1 MSAPTKVLM
10 IEDDPVSIRI
20 YSRYLV
26 DQPYAVSVAETGR
39 DGLAQLRSQK
49 PDVLLLDLLL
59 PDMDGFDVLKAVAEA
74 RLPTAAVIITSEAS
88 MNRAIEAMRLG
99 AKDYLVK
106 PCTRDRL
113 LTTLANLAE
122 RQQLRREVQRF
133 QQDFERRTFFGFTGS
148 SPGMQQLYRTIERTS
163 TSKAPVFITGESG
176 TGKEVCAEAIHRAS
190 ERADGPFV
198 AVNCA
203 AIPRDLIE
211 SEIFGHLK
219 GAFTGAGRD
228 RDGAARQADGGTL
241 FLDEI
246 CEMEPDLQPKLLR
259 FLQTSGFQ
267 RLGGSQ
273 QETVDVRI
281 ICATNRDPLQAVAE
295 NRLRED
301 LYYRIN
307 VLPIHLPPLRQRG
320 GDVIEIA
327 VSFLQRFSTVEGKRL
342 GGFDQATTAI
352 LSAYDWPGNVRQ
364 LQNVVHNIVV
374 LNDGDQV
381 TSEMLPEPLAAFAR
395 DVAAHPRATG
405 ADPAPQSAAHPAGP
419 VNFPGFG
426 EETGSY
432 ERRIRPMSEIE
443 RDVIERA
450 ISICAGNVPMASRYL
465 GISPATL
472 YRKKAK
478 WRQEQ

>member
-1 MSAPTKVLM
+1 MSDPIKVLM

-20 YSRYLV
+20 YSRYLA
-26 DQPYAVSVAETGR
+26 DRPYDLSVAETGR
-39 DGLAQLRSQK
+39 DGLARLRADV

-59 PDMDGFDVLKAVAEA
+59 PDMDGFEVLKAVGED
-74 RLPTAAVIITSEAS
+74 RLPTAAVIVTSEAS
-88 MNRAIEAMRLG
+88 MNRAVEAMRLG

-106 PCTRDRL
+106 PCTKDRL
-113 LTTLANLAE
+113 LTTITNLAE
-122 RQQLRREVQRF
+122 RQHLRRTVQSF
-133 QQDFERRTFFGFTGS
+133 QEGFDRRTFFGFTGS
-148 SPGMQQLYRTIERTS
+148 SPDMQHIYRTIERAS
-163 TSKAPVFITGESG
+163 ASKAPVFITGESG

-190 ERADGPFV
+190 GRAGGPFV

-211 SEIFGHLK
+211 SEIFGHVK

-228 RDGAARQADGGTL
+228 RDGAARQADEGTL

-246 CEMEPDLQPKLLR
+246 CEMELDLQPKLLR
-259 FLQTSGFQ
+259 FLQTSGFR
-267 RLGGSQ
+267 RLGGSV
-273 QETVDVRI
+273 QESVDVRI
-281 ICATNRDPLQAVAE
+281 VCATNRDPLQAVAE
-295 NRLRED
+295 NRFRED

-307 VLPIHLPPLRQRG
+307 VLPIHLPPLRRRG

-327 VSFLQRFSTVEGKRL
+327 TGFLQRFSTLEGKSLRD
-342 GGFDQATTAI
+342 FDAAATAV

-374 LNDGDQV
+374 LNDGDLV
-381 TSEMLPEPLAAFAR
+381 TPEMLPEPLAAFAR
-395 DVAAHPRATG
+395 DFAARPPQTAGTAG
-405 ADPAPQSAAHPAGP
+405 ANPAGP

-426 EETGSY
+426 EDTGGY
-432 ERRIRPMSEIE
+432 ERRIRPMPAIE

-450 ISICAGNVPMASRYL
+450 IGICMGNVPMASRYL

-478 WRQEQ
+478 WRQEE